1 MEESAEQILL
11 LEEALKAVIRTG
23 FSYDSARDNLGSI
36 LLGESSL
43 PVDASPVIRSPCTR
57 QGGVSQRASAV
68 RIRSVYQ
75 VHVACEYRV
84 VDVVLRANG
93 DGKLSNGESGKFLRP
108 VEKKTTATTNVLLLT
123 SRKSGFDSK

>member
-36 LLGESSL
+36 LLGESFSL

-68 RIRSVYQ
+68 WIRSVYQ

-84 VDVVLRANG
+84 VDVVLRVNG

-108 VEKKTTATTNVLLLT
+108 VEKKNNSNNQCSVV
-123 SRKSGFDSK
+123 